1 MISKP
6 KLPILLQDEDMISL
20 TKNEQRKARQGE
32 WNDNIA
38 KIVFNNLLRKTMTV
52 EVIFLLNV
60 NVHQILNVQKAMR
73 KRQLNYITMEYIELS
88 TFFNWDFLREL
99 VL

>member
-20 TKNEQRKARQGE
+20 TKNEQRKAWQGE

-52 EVIFLLNV
+52 EVIFLLNI
-60 NVHQILNVQKAMR
+60 NVHQVLNVQKE
-73 KRQLNYITMEYIELS
+73 Q
-88 TFFNWDFLREL
+88 
-99 VL
+99 

>member
-38 KIVFNNLLRKTMTV
+38 KIVFNNILRKTMTV
-52 EVIFLLNV
+52 EVIFLLNI
-60 NVHQILNVQKAMR
+60 NVHQVLNVQKE
-73 KRQLNYITMEYIELS
+73 Q
-88 TFFNWDFLREL
+88 
-99 VL
+99 

>member
-1 MISKP
+1 
-6 KLPILLQDEDMISL
+6 MISL

-52 EVIFLLNV
+52 EVIFLLNI
-60 NVHQILNVQKAMR
+60 NVHQILNVQK
-73 KRQLNYITMEYIELS
+73 EP
-88 TFFNWDFLREL
+88 
-99 VL
+99 

>member
-38 KIVFNNLLRKTMTV
+38 KIVFNNLLRKSMTV
-52 EVIFLLNV
+52 EVIFLLNI
-60 NVHQILNVQKAMR
+60 NVHQVLNVQKE
-73 KRQLNYITMEYIELS
+73 Q
-88 TFFNWDFLREL
+88 
-99 VL
+99 

>member
-52 EVIFLLNV
+52 EVIFLLNI
-60 NVHQILNVQKAMR
+60 NVHQILNVQKE
-73 KRQLNYITMEYIELS
+73 Q
-88 TFFNWDFLREL
+88 
-99 VL
+99 

>member
-52 EVIFLLNV
+52 EVIFLLNI
-60 NVHQILNVQKAMR
+60 NVHQVLNVQKE
-73 KRQLNYITMEYIELS
+73 Q
-88 TFFNWDFLREL
+88 
-99 VL
+99 

>member
-52 EVIFLLNV
+52 EVIFLLNI
-60 NVHQILNVQKAMR
+60 NVHQILNVQK
-73 KRQLNYITMEYIELS
+73 EP
-88 TFFNWDFLREL
+88 
-99 VL
+99 